1 MVKQERAA
9 RTRRSL
15 ILAAAE
21 VFAEEGFVSAS
32 LTAISRRAGVSN
44 GALHFHFDSKSTLAA
59 GVEEE
64 AVRRVRRLTVA
75 AGADGP
81 SALQLLVDSTHALMR
96 GLGDDVVV
104 RAGFE
109 LSGDIS
115 RAAGVDLRREWRSW
129 IETVLQRAAAQG
141 ALADGVSHDD
151 AVSAVLAATVGF
163 QVLGSRDD
171 KDWISRRTLTG
182 FWELMLP
189 RLAARDALDTV
200 VTCGSRCVVGAPGMP
215 VEEPV

>member
-44 GALHFHFDSKSTLAA
+44 GALHFHFDSKNGLAC

-64 AVRRVRRLTVA
+64 AARRVRRLTVL

-81 SALQLLVDSTHALMR
+81 PALQLLVDSTHALMR
-96 GLGDDVVV
+96 GLADDVVV

-109 LSGDIS
+109 LSGDLS
-115 RAAGVDLRREWRSW
+115 RVTGVDLRGEWRCW

-141 ALADGVSHDD
+141 ALADGVSYAD
-151 AVSAVLAATVGF
+151 AASAILAATVGF
-163 QVLGSRDD
+163 QVLGARGD

-200 VTCGSRCVVGAPGMP
+200 VTCGSRCVVGVPEVP

>member
-44 GALHFHFDSKSTLAA
+44 GALHFHFDSKNALAG

-64 AVRRVRRLTVA
+64 AARRVRRLSVA
-75 AGADGP
+75 GP
-81 SALQLLVDSTHALMR
+81 DCPTALQLLVDSTHALMR
-96 GLGDDVVV
+96 GLDDDVVV

-115 RAAGVDLRREWRSW
+115 RVAGVDLRSEWRSW

-151 AVSAVLAATVGF
+151 AASAILAATVGF
-163 QVLGSRDD
+163 QVLGSRGD